1 MHHQITPGAVVLTAD
16 DIALTVRALEGNVA
30 ELEAADG
37 SWYGYRHV
45 SSLTPVNPQAGDIEC
60 LPPATQTAPV
70 PGLAAAAGAG
80 QGECTKLR
88 HKLLQDGAPG
98 SHRWRC
104 ACGQWSAE
112 TPAKG
117 PYGRTTMRARMAQLN
132 MAYAKHVRFA
142 EARA

>member
-16 DIALTVRALEGNVA
+16 QIELTVRALEGNVA

-45 SSLTPVNPQAGDIEC
+45 SSLTLVNPQAGDIEC

-80 QGECTKLR
+80 QGAGTHCDMSCSIDGQR
-88 HKLLQDGAPG
+88 RLLDAFCIAFGDF
-98 SHRWRC
+98 R
-104 ACGQWSAE
+104 
-112 TPAKG
+112 
-117 PYGRTTMRARMAQLN
+117 
-132 MAYAKHVRFA
+132 
-142 EARA
+142 